1 MTEKIGMGQVQIF
14 TQNRYNGHSYFSKE
28 RLLSLL
34 LRIFGIFLLCWL
46 PVAPLAGAATDTAG
60 EEFRLGH
67 ERHKR
72 GNILDLLFGSAPPL
86 PTERGK
92 IIIYAFHDANGNN
105 QRDPEERE
113 LHEKI
118 SCTLDEIAY
127 LVPAYIPGLD
137 LSAGY
142 SLDCEGEEYLPLLME
157 SQIFIERRGQ
167 IIRIDLPCQKLN

>member
-1 MTEKIGMGQVQIF
+1 MSHLSRIIGF
-14 TQNRYNGHSYFSKE
+14 
-28 RLLSLL
+28 
-34 LRIFGIFLLCWL
+34 FLLCWL
-46 PVAPLAGAATDTAG
+46 AAASGAFAATEGAG

-72 GNILDLLFGSAPPL
+72 GNILDLIFGSAPPL

-105 QRDPEERE
+105 QRDADERE

-137 LSAGY
+137 LSGSY
-142 SLDCEGEEYLPLLME
+142 NLDCEGDDYLPLLME

>member
-1 MTEKIGMGQVQIF
+1 MSQ
-14 TQNRYNGHSYFSKE
+14 
-28 RLLSLL
+28 LA
-34 LRIFGIFLLCWL
+34 RIIRFFLICQLAIATC
-46 PVAPLAGAATDTAG
+46 AGASTDPAG
-60 EEFRLGH
+60 EEFRIGH

-72 GNILDLLFGSAPPL
+72 GNILDLFFGSAPPL

-92 IIIYAFHDANGNN
+92 IIIYAYHDANGNN
-105 QRDPEERE
+105 QRDPGERE

-118 SCTLDEIAY
+118 SCSVEDIAY

-137 LSAGY
+137 LSGSY
-142 SLDCEGEEYLPLLME
+142 SLDCEGEDYLPLLME